1 MNWGTNFWG
10 LPLLIQRYLRYEAAH
25 EVVVVVV
32 SEQGEA
38 LIGDGDRVTVGTG
51 GRAVAGERK
60 KCEQNSLLG
69 WPRHP
74 LAHEGGKMLRC
85 LAAWRAGHVGKIGNL
100 EQCRQLAVQ

>member
-10 LPLLIQRYLRYEAAH
+10 LPLLIRRYLRYEAAH

-60 KCEQNSLLG
+60 KCE
-69 WPRHP
+69 
-74 LAHEGGKMLRC
+74 
-85 LAAWRAGHVGKIGNL
+85 
-100 EQCRQLAVQ
+100 

>member
-1 MNWGTNFWG
+1 M
-10 LPLLIQRYLRYEAAH
+10 RYEAAH

-60 KCEQNSLLG
+60 M
-69 WPRHP
+69 P
-74 LAHEGGKMLRC
+74 
-85 LAAWRAGHVGKIGNL
+85 KIDTL
-100 EQCRQLAVQ
+100 DALDDEMTSILSKL

>member
-60 KCEQNSLLG
+60 NVSRTHCLVGHDTHLPMKVAKCCAALLPG
-69 WPRHP
+69 ELVM
-74 LAHEGGKMLRC
+74 LAR
-85 LAAWRAGHVGKIGNL
+85 
-100 EQCRQLAVQ
+100 